1 MRYELPKTLEINGV
15 NYDIRSDYRPILD
28 IMVALTDPELD
39 DSEKAYVALRIF
51 YINWKDIPK
60 EDYQEAVEK
69 CFLFIN
75 GGKED
80 TPKKSP
86 KLMDWEQD
94 FDYYIAPI
102 NRIAGQD
109 LRGVDY
115 VHWWTFLSY
124 YYEIGE
130 CAFSQ
135 IVSIRSKRK
144 KGKKLE
150 KWEQEWYRDNRDIV
164 DIKEKYTSAE
174 DDLVAKWTKG
184 L

>member
-150 KWEQEWYRDNRDIV
+150 KWEQEWY
-164 DIKEKYTSAE
+164 DIKENYTSAE